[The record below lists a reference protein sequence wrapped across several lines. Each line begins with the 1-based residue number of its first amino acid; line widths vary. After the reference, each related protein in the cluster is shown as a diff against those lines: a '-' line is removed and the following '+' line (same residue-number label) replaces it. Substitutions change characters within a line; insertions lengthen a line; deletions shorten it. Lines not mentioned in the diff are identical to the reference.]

1 MTLKDYQ
8 KQIQAATTKEEL
20 RQISYKALTGDGK
33 VLRRSNSLWNKVID
47 LCIKREEELG
57 FLTIQD

>member
-20 RQISYKALTGDGK
+20 RQISSKALSQDNGPI
-33 VLRRSNSLWNKVID
+33 LRSKSLWNKVID
-47 LCIKREEELG
+47 LCVKREMELG
-57 FLTIQD
+57 L

>member
-20 RQISYKALTGDGK
+20 RQISSKALSQNNGPI
-33 VLRRSNSLWNKVID
+33 LRSKSLWNKVID
-47 LCIKREEELG
+47 LCVKREMELG
-57 FLTIQD
+57 LLTRLM

>member
-8 KQIQAATTKEEL
+8 NQIKAATTKEEL
-20 RQISYKALTGDGK
+20 RRISSKALTGDGNA
-33 VLRRSNSLWNKVID
+33 LHRSNSLWNNVID

-57 FLTIQD
+57 L